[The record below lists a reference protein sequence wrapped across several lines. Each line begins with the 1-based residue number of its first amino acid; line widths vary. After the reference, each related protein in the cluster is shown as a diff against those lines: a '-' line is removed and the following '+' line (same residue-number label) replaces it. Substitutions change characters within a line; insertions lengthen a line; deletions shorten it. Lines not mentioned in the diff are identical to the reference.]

1 MKRNPCEQHS
11 NMAAQVAG
19 DGYSCIYCLY
29 SLAEKDNADLQ
40 SKLDRVV
47 AIARL
52 GITGDDGPKGD
63 EGGWYA
69 EGQIDLGRK
78 ILEAI
83 K

>member
-40 SKLDRVV
+40 SKLDEIRRILDQDNLDMREKLH
-47 AIARL
+47 AI
-52 GITGDDGPKGD
+52 
-63 EGGWYA
+63 
-69 EGQIDLGRK
+69 
-78 ILEAI
+78 I
-83 K
+83 KELK